1 MIRRPPRSTRTDTLF
16 PYTTLFRSGQK
27 SGDLTDIRVDL
38 RLNAHQIVP
47 GGADLERPKRQIGG
61 DLALRQRLHRDEAVA
76 DAAVIDLPAEQI
88 AGGGDAHG
96 DEGPGDDQ
104 GKREPAVADGHV
116 GIPWK
121 VNRADHC
128 NPCNSGKEK

>member
-61 DLALRQRLHRDEAVA
+61 DLALRQPLHRDEAVA

-96 DEGPGDDQ
+96 DRWRVDR
-104 GKREPAVADGHV
+104 KSTRL
-116 GIPWK
+116 
-121 VNRADHC
+121 
-128 NPCNSGKEK
+128 NSSH